1 MAVLSDY
8 RVFETDEF
16 RGRKERMVRQT
27 GWSLDRKLL
36 DYIYPQLKQEPHFGP
51 NFKRLQGYAPPTW
64 RYQLGDYRI
73 FYIIDETERIV
84 FLLTLDH
91 RKDIYRS

>member
-1 MAVLSDY
+1 MSDY

-16 RGRKERMVRQT
+16 RGRKERVARQT
-27 GWSLDRKLL
+27 GRSLDRKLL

-51 NFKRLQGYAPPTW
+51 NIKRLQGYTPLTW
-64 RYQLGDYRI
+64 RYRLGDYRI
-73 FYIIDETERIV
+73 FYFIDETERIV

>member
-1 MAVLSDY
+1 MSDY

-16 RGRKERMVRQT
+16 RGRKKRVARQT
-27 GWSLDRKLL
+27 GRSLDRKLL

-51 NFKRLQGYAPPTW
+51 NIKRLQGYTPPTW
-64 RYQLGDYRI
+64 RYRLGDYRV
-73 FYIIDETERIV
+73 FYFIDETERIV

-91 RKDIYRS
+91 RKDIYRT